1 MAQRTKGYIFMVFL
15 VLFVI
20 LGETWVSRILSL
32 LFGTSSEK
40 RKIGRLF
47 LAAAFFCVVFYV
59 LGKPRIERFMS
70 FGLAAARMALYVIGI
85 RILLDFF
92 PLGSGF
98 GTFASYLSGKYYSN
112 LYALYGIDDVIGM
125 TRTDYNFISDV
136 FWPYIYGQF
145 GVFGL
150 VIYLRVI
157 FSVFIRQFHSGI
169 SRNSRIAVVAV
180 WIYAL
185 IATTS
190 EAYFT
195 NGTGVQMA
203 LFLGLL
209 IGYANRKGIA
219 KTV

>member
-1 MAQRTKGYIFMVFL
+1 MLSFL
-15 VLFVI
+15 VL
-20 LGETWVSRILSL
+20 
-32 LFGTSSEK
+32 
-40 RKIGRLF
+40 
-47 LAAAFFCVVFYV
+47 
-59 LGKPRIERFMS
+59 GKSRIERF
-70 FGLAAARMALYVIGI
+70 LAYGMAAVRVAMHVMGI
-85 RILLDFF
+85 KIMMDFF

-150 VIYLRVI
+150 LIYVKMF
-157 FSVFIRQFHSGI
+157 FSIFIRQFHSGI
-169 SRNSRIAVVAV
+169 SANSRIAVAAV

-203 LFLGLL
+203 VFLALL
-209 IGYANRKGIA
+209 IGYADRKGIA
-219 KTV
+219 KTAAAE